1 MICPNCGCEQR
12 EAGRCIQCQMTL
24 PGVGVKEA
32 PASSPPSPAA
42 ATTSKRREKK
52 EREESEEKEESP
64 ALSPPEQTE
73 REGPK
78 TNRKGPIRV
87 VEPERRARHEEGAHK
102 ILITTTQKVEGRKV
116 KNYFGLINA
125 NIIIELE
132 DQIHSIPEKAVY
144 STNTTYRSHLKT
156 GILLALRDLRGEA
169 ALFGA
174 NAVVGTSFNF
184 HRIDPR
190 SLLLSA
196 VGTAIL
202 IDEQN

>member
-1 MICPNCGCEQR
+1 
-12 EAGRCIQCQMTL
+12 MTL
-24 PGVGVKEA
+24 PGVKEA
-32 PASSPPSPAA
+32 PASSPPSPPA

-52 EREESEEKEESP
+52 EREEREESP
-64 ALSPPEQTE
+64 ALSPPEETE
-73 REGPK
+73 KEGLK
-78 TNRKGPIRV
+78 ASRQEPIRV

-102 ILITTTQKVEGRKV
+102 ILITTTQKIEGRKV

-132 DQIHSIPEKAVY
+132 DQIHSIPKKVVY

-196 VGTAIL
+196 VGTAVL
-202 IDEQN
+202 IDE

>member
-24 PGVGVKEA
+24 PGVKEA

-64 ALSPPEQTE
+64 VLSPPEQTE
-73 REGPK
+73 KEGLK

-102 ILITTTQKVEGRKV
+102 ILITTTQKIEGRKV

-196 VGTAIL
+196 VGTAVL